1 MAWGESCRV
10 VSTWARRCDEPH
22 TGGGEGSCRSSRV
35 VAQEAG
41 GEHNSMHNATI
52 VFLDVHVA
60 TFAFQCFIVL
70 SML

>member
-1 MAWGESCRV
+1 
-10 VSTWARRCDEPH
+10 
-22 TGGGEGSCRSSRV
+22 V